1 MVRSLTSWNESRSP
15 LQISTSKSSVIACVA
30 SVPMMSSASKP
41 SFSTNGTRSA
51 ESTSLIRD
59 TCPWNSEGDVDRL
72 ALYSAYCSERNV
84 CRDTSNATAMWV
96 GCSSRSTLIS
106 IAVNP

>member
-1 MVRSLTSWNESRSP
+1 M
-15 LQISTSKSSVIACVA
+15 QISTSKSSAIAWVA
-30 SVPMMSSASKP
+30 RVPMMSSASKP

-51 ESTSLIRD
+51 LSTSLISE
-59 TCPWNSEGDVDRL
+59 TWPWNSSGDLDRL
-72 ALYSAYCSERNV
+72 ALYSAYCSERKV

-106 IAVNP
+106 IEVKP